1 MKIQIKQLRNTY
13 RAKYS
18 EKDNAIGNK
27 MVRNDFIEKIEF
39 EMIWERWIK
48 LIKYDQV
55 FIEHHLC
62 QAVGAG
68 VYKQR

>member
-27 MVRNDFIEKIEF
+27 MVKNDFIEKIEMI
-39 EMIWERWIK
+39 EMIRN
-48 LIKYDQV
+48 
-55 FIEHHLC
+55 
-62 QAVGAG
+62 
-68 VYKQR
+68 